1 MPRPSITPADTI
13 KKRRQPIK
21 RQRLGPVTVTV
32 QHDGPGFMLCTHHA
46 DGKRSRQR
54 FTTLSEAIAAFS
66 LRVAGI
72 ARDGAAASTGASGA
86 DLHAVTSFYAQTADW
101 TPRPSVT
108 DALQH
113 FIEHQRAL
121 RTGGT
126 VASAVAERLADA
138 DRRGL
143 SATHLSNLRLRL
155 GHFSRD
161 FGDRPLATIT
171 PEELTQW
178 LAKRGGARTQKN
190 FLNTIGSAFTTP
202 LALGRIPRNPAA
214 AVRLP
219 KITTAEP
226 GVIDASQLARLLNAL
241 PERSLACVAIQALA
255 GVRAAEAQRLMWQN
269 VSLEHRLITISSG
282 VAKTASRR
290 HVPVSDALLEWL
302 QPLHRGT
309 GPLVQ
314 KPNVLRRDLAIA
326 RRKALITNWPQNA
339 LRHTCASAWCTLE
352 ADVARVAGWL
362 GNSPSIIHAHYK
374 ALITNE
380 QAAAWF
386 NVRPTSSSTGKV
398 VAFQVAG

>member
-54 FTTLSEAIAAFS
+54 FTTLSEATAAFS

-101 TPRPSVT
+101 TPRPSVS
-108 DALQH
+108 DALAH

-126 VASAVAERLADA
+126 VSAAVADRLADA

-143 SATHLSNLRLRL
+143 SAVHLSNLRLRL

-161 FGDRPLATIT
+161 FGDRPLATVT
-171 PEELTQW
+171 SEELTAW

-190 FLNTIGSAFTTP
+190 FLNTIGSIFTKHLASGALARTP
-202 LALGRIPRNPAA
+202 VS

-219 KITTAEP
+219 KAATAEP
-226 GVIDASQLARLLNAL
+226 GTIDASQLARLLAAL
-241 PERSLACVAIQALA
+241 PERSRACVLVQALA
-255 GVRAAEAQRLMWQN
+255 GVRAAEAQRLEWQN
-269 VSLEHRLITISSG
+269 ISMEHRLITISAG
-282 VAKTASRR
+282 AAKTASRR
-290 HVPVSDALLEWL
+290 HVPISDGLLEWL
-302 QPLHRGT
+302 RPLHQGT

-314 KPNVLRRDLAIA
+314 NPNTLRRDLAIA
-326 RRKALITNWPQNA
+326 RRKALITDWPANA
-339 LRHTCASAWCTLE
+339 LRHTCASAWCTIE
-352 ADVARVAGWL
+352 SDVARVAAWL
-362 GNSPSIIHAHYK
+362 GNSPVIIHQHYR
-374 ALITNE
+374 ALLTRDE
-380 QAAAWF
+380 ASAWF
-386 NVRPTSSSTGKV
+386 AVRPVTHSEGKV
-398 VAFQVAG
+398 VPFEAAC

>member
-54 FTTLSEAIAAFS
+54 FTTLSEATAAFS

-101 TPRPSVT
+101 TPRPSVS
-108 DALQH
+108 DALAH

-126 VASAVAERLADA
+126 VSAAVADRLADA

-143 SATHLSNLRLRL
+143 SAVHLSNLRLRL

-171 PEELTQW
+171 SEELQSWVAT
-178 LAKRGGARTQKN
+178 RGGARTQKN
-190 FLNTIGSAFTTP
+190 FLNTVGSIFTKHLASGALARTP
-202 LALGRIPRNPAA
+202 VT

-219 KITTAEP
+219 KAATAEP
-226 GVIDASQLARLLNAL
+226 GIIDASQLARLLEAL
-241 PERSLACVAIQALA
+241 PERSRACVLVQALA
-255 GVRAAEAQRLMWQN
+255 GVRAAEAQRLEWQN
-269 VSLEHRLITISSG
+269 ISMEHRLITISAG
-282 VAKTASRR
+282 AAKTASRR
-290 HVPVSDALLEWL
+290 HVPISDSLLEWL
-302 QPLHRGT
+302 RPLHQGT

-314 KPNVLRRDLAIA
+314 NPNTLRRDLAIA
-326 RRKALITNWPQNA
+326 RRKALITDWPANA
-339 LRHTCASAWCTLE
+339 LRHTCASAWCTIE
-352 ADVARVAGWL
+352 SDVARVAAWL
-362 GNSPSIIHAHYK
+362 GNSPVIIHQHYR
-374 ALITNE
+374 ALLTRDE
-380 QAAAWF
+380 ASAWF
-386 NVRPTSSSTGKV
+386 AVRPVTHSEGKV
-398 VAFQVAG
+398 VPFEAAC

>member
-54 FTTLSEAIAAFS
+54 FTTLSEATAAFS

-101 TPRPSVT
+101 TPRPSVS
-108 DALQH
+108 DALAH

-126 VASAVAERLADA
+126 VSAAVADRLADA

-143 SATHLSNLRLRL
+143 SAVHLSNLRLRL

-171 PEELTQW
+171 SEELQSWVAT
-178 LAKRGGARTQKN
+178 RGGARTQKN
-190 FLNTIGSAFTTP
+190 FLNTVGSIFTKHLASGALARTP
-202 LALGRIPRNPAA
+202 VT

-219 KITTAEP
+219 KAATAEP
-226 GVIDASQLARLLNAL
+226 GVIDASQLARLLAAL
-241 PERSLACVAIQALA
+241 PERSRACVLVQALA
-255 GVRAAEAQRLMWQN
+255 GVRAAEAQRLTWQN
-269 VSLEHRLITISSG
+269 ISMEHRLITISAG
-282 VAKTASRR
+282 AAKTASRR
-290 HVPVSDALLEWL
+290 HVPISDSLLEWL
-302 QPLHRGT
+302 RPLHQGT

-314 KPNVLRRDLAIA
+314 NPNTLRRDLAIA
-326 RRKALITNWPQNA
+326 RRKALITDWPANA
-339 LRHTCASAWCTLE
+339 LRHTCASAWCTIE
-352 ADVARVAGWL
+352 SDVARVAAWL
-362 GNSPSIIHAHYK
+362 GNSPVIIHQHYR
-374 ALITNE
+374 ALLTRDE
-380 QAAAWF
+380 ASAWF
-386 NVRPTSSSTGKV
+386 AVRPVTHSEGKV
-398 VAFQVAG
+398 VPFEAAC

>member
-54 FTTLSEAIAAFS
+54 FTTLNEATAAFS

-72 ARDGAAASTGASGA
+72 ARDGAEASTGASGA
-86 DLHAVTSFYAQTADW
+86 DLLAVTSFYAQTADW

-126 VASAVAERLADA
+126 VASAVADRLADA

-171 PEELTQW
+171 SEELQSWVAT
-178 LAKRGGARTQKN
+178 RGGARTQKN
-190 FLNTIGSAFTTP
+190 FLNTVGSIFTKHLASGALARTP
-202 LALGRIPRNPAA
+202 VT

-219 KITTAEP
+219 KAATAEP
-226 GVIDASQLARLLNAL
+226 GVIDASQLARLLAAL
-241 PERSLACVAIQALA
+241 PERSRACVLVQALA
-255 GVRAAEAQRLMWQN
+255 GVRAAEAQRLEWQN
-269 VSLEHRLITISSG
+269 ISMEHRLITISAG
-282 VAKTASRR
+282 AAKTASRR
-290 HVPVSDALLEWL
+290 HVPISDGLLEWL
-302 QPLHRGT
+302 RPLHQGT

-314 KPNVLRRDLAIA
+314 NPNTLRRDLAIA
-326 RRKALITNWPQNA
+326 RRKALITDWPANA
-339 LRHTCASAWCTLE
+339 LRHTCASAWCTIE
-352 ADVARVAGWL
+352 SDVARVAAWL
-362 GNSPSIIHAHYK
+362 GNSPVIIHQHYR
-374 ALITNE
+374 ALLTRDE
-380 QAAAWF
+380 ASAWF
-386 NVRPTSSSTGKV
+386 AVRPVTHSEGKV
-398 VAFQVAG
+398 VPFEAAC